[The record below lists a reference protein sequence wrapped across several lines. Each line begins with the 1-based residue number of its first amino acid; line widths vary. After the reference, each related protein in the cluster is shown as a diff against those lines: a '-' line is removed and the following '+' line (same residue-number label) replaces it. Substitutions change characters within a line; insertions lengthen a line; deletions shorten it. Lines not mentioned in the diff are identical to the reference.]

1 MAVNRRELHAA
12 ICADPD
18 DIQLRVAYADFIQPY
33 DTDRSEFVRI
43 QLAQNAAQPMDDEIP
58 SLGTL
63 MDTFVVSARPDD
75 FHYIDFGPL
84 E

>member
-1 MAVNRRELHAA
+1 
-12 ICADPD
+12 
-18 DIQLRVAYADFIQPY
+18 
-33 DTDRSEFVRI
+33 
-43 QLAQNAAQPMDDEIP
+43 MDDEIP